1 MTYQE
6 LEQMEAFCAQMRKEL
21 ERHQPEQLDEWL
33 TYQQMLQEY
42 DFPGIKSVQR
52 ANWREKHN
60 FYPCKTDGKG
70 CQLRIN
76 RRLLEN
82 WLMGERTI
90 KGIKKAA

>member
-42 DFPGIKSVQR
+42 NIPVIKSFQI
-52 ANWREKHN
+52 AN
-60 FYPCKTDGKG
+60 C
-70 CQLRIN
+70 I
-76 RRLLEN
+76 
-82 WLMGERTI
+82 
-90 KGIKKAA
+90 